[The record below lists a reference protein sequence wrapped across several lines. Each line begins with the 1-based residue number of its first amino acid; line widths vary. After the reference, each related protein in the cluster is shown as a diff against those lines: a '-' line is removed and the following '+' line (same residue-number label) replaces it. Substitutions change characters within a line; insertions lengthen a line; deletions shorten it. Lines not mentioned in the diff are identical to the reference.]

1 MREQNEAFER
11 LRPNYEAV
19 GSRAQHLRDPGMAIQ
34 PVPMFSSGG
43 VVGSTPVSRRWV
55 PSNIFF
61 NAPRFQDG
69 LAANEYPAIL
79 HAGETVTPSSMRPGA
94 ATQVVVNTP
103 QQMPPQ
109 ITVNVMNNAGAEV
122 STQSQQ
128 TENGGMNID
137 IMIDQMVSA
146 KMRDGGSQI
155 SRTMSTM
162 GVRPQPL
169 RR

>member
-1 MREQNEAFER
+1 
-11 LRPNYEAV
+11 
-19 GSRAQHLRDPGMAIQ
+19 
-34 PVPMFSSGG
+34 
-43 VVGSTPVSRRWV
+43 
-55 PSNIFF
+55 
-61 NAPRFQDG
+61 
-69 LAANEYPAIL
+69 
-79 HAGETVTPSSMRPGA
+79 
-94 ATQVVVNTP
+94 VVVNTP